1 MFCTSCGK
9 ASESE
14 DNFCGNCGKALRESR
29 VRQPGRPS
37 EALAEKQKKTYSE
50 EAFSSNIL
58 LGGSVVTPDRL
69 ILESTGVT
77 YRKRNSYLIGV
88 DSVSLSYANIS
99 AVRIDRK
106 LISCTIIIS
115 SRGAE
120 EIRAE
125 NFSIGDGKRIK
136 TLILERI

>member
-1 MFCTSCGK
+1 MFCTACGT
-9 ASESE
+9 SVESN
-14 DNFCGNCGKALRESR
+14 DNFCGQCGQPLRDRS
-29 VRQPGRPS
+29 VRAPHRPS
-37 EALAEKQKKTYSE
+37 EAVAEQRKSQFSE
-50 EAFSSNIL
+50 ETFSSNIL

-69 ILESTGVT
+69 ILDATGVT
-77 YRKRNSYLIGV
+77 YKKRNTYLIGV
-88 DSVSLSYANIS
+88 DSISLSYTNIS
-99 AVRIDRK
+99 AVKIDRK

-136 TLILERI
+136 ALILGRI